1 MANDKP
7 HWSIRCHKDKDA
19 LDPKKEVIVCELHRR
34 AYQTAPPE
42 FFAKLGSIRKRNVKS
57 PAARDSFWKSVVEAL
72 AKVEPPPD
80 ESEAAQLFRRIAR
93 EVDPPDR
100 VPAKAPPPPSL
111 PLRRLVRPPTID
123 KETGEVLPI
132 YAPAPPPARPR
143 INVPPLSPETLQRY
157 AEGAR
162 RRTMLRKIMDE
173 ALSEYIKDKK

>member
-1 MANDKP
+1 M
-7 HWSIRCHKDKDA
+7 DKDA
-19 LDPKKEVIVCELHRR
+19 LDPKLEVLVCELHRR
-34 AYQTAPPE
+34 AYQTAPPK
-42 FFAKLGSIRKRNVKS
+42 FFAPLGSIRKRNLKS

-72 AKVEPPPD
+72 AKVEPPLD

-100 VPAKAPPPPSL
+100 VPAKETPTPSL

-132 YAPAPPPARPR
+132 YDPTPPPAARPR
-143 INVPPLSPETLQRY
+143 INVPPVSADTLHRY

-162 RRTMLRKIMDE
+162 RRTMLRRIMDE
-173 ALSEYIKDKK
+173 ALGEGMKDKK